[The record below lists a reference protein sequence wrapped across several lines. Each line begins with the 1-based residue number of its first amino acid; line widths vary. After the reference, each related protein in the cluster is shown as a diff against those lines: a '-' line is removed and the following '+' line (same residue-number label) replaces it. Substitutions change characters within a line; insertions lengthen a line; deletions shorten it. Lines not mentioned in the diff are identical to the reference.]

1 MVITDLDKKWCR
13 WQTTEWIIEGKL
25 EVEPC
30 AVCGDPNSYVVHLDW
45 SNPARIKWLC
55 ETHRSERL
63 LSVLQRTLLH
73 QALMAFE
80 SQATGGVTSFRRSL
94 KGISDPRER
103 TSRRAARGLALSRLI
118 KRGLLERCGYCQYR
132 LTRAGV
138 QTARRLA
145 VRP

>member
-30 AVCGDPNSYVVHLDW
+30 AICGDPNSYAVHLDW

-55 ETHRSERL
+55 ETHQSERL

-73 QALMAFE
+73 QALRAFE
-80 SQATGGVTSFRRSL
+80 SQATDGVTSFRRNL
-94 KGISDPRER
+94 KGISDPRGR
-103 TSRRAARGLALSRLI
+103 ASRRAARGLALKRLI
-118 KRGLLERCGYCQYR
+118 KRGLLQRCGYGQYR

-138 QTARRLA
+138 QTARSLA
-145 VRP
+145 L

>member
-13 WQTTEWIIEGKL
+13 WQTTVWIIEGKL
-25 EVEPC
+25 EVESC
-30 AVCGDPNSYVVHLDW
+30 AVCGDPTSYVVHLDW
-45 SNPARIKWLC
+45 SNPARIRWLC

-63 LSVLQRTLLH
+63 LSALQRTLLH
-73 QALMAFE
+73 QALMGFE

-103 TSRRAARGLALSRLI
+103 ASRRAARGLALKRLI
-118 KRGLLERCGYCQYR
+118 KRGLLERCGYGQYR

-145 VRP
+145 L